1 MVETASCSTGDNE
14 SSGSAAPT
22 RGLLAVHEAVP
33 ELLSHAGTRAS
44 LVAAGVPGHL
54 PGGAL
59 STGAQESPSLRD
71 PVGRPAGFP
80 APSIWAQGLLLTRLP
95 GLCSGGK
102 LACNA

>member
-54 PGGAL
+54 PEGAL

-71 PVGRPAGFP
+71 LVGWLAGSS
-80 APSIWAQGLLLTRLP
+80 APSIWAQGLLLTCLP

-102 LACNA
+102 LACNT